1 MIQRIF
7 EFLLQISIMDND
19 QKLTKHTAVEQFIL
33 WIYFFQLN
41 GFLVMDQKRNSN
53 IVQENQYMFTILS
66 NANIITEA
74 VNYFSLDFLLWAILL
89 FLIVI
94 LVAVIICSILKLQV
108 KYEQSIPSNLEQLKF
123 IFFIL
128 IGSFCVHYKLFL
140 VNLQASGQGQT
151 TIIVSQIPRIILQHY
166 FQVSQAQSQYNLI
179 QLLQPFFLKK
189 EKSTKLIY
197 SNIIL
202 QNLSCQVPSQFA
214 ILLYQSYIKRKN
226 HKQQCICFIVNLPLV
241 QHPHQFYFIKF
252 RYQAHFSIYYQ
263 LFGEFRL
270 KTINLFSLLFLFLV
284 KQHFD
289 ILQLLW
295 YVVDSMLKRK
305 IQNIIQE
312 FCIGSNN
319 CYLVQSIEY
328 FICEQSQSIEL
339 LIQLLIHKNNCL
351 DVLCPCKECQVLDID
366 RITLLKGTRKQ
377 KTQKKFILKKWILHL
392 FKNQLRGK
400 QIKYYNQQEYDLI
413 ILNYLS
419 FQRFYLENH
428 VLTCKT
434 IYQCIEI
441 KKQFQKKEK
450 KFDVTS
456 TILYLIWQ
464 KCRVN
469 LMSQSLKQIKISQQE
484 YFIITDI
491 NILYTLG
498 DSIIQSLQQVLVCQ
512 KKLWE
517 DYQKNQLINFD
528 HLLNAVEKVQ
538 KLKKV
543 SRIQFEEYQ
552 KYRNQTKETIYSL
565 KIKLL
570 YYLIIYQD
578 LKLTLKIQQQLN
590 ELESA
595 YQYDININNFN
606 DLSFLTGSALS
617 IISNISPEHQGR
629 LEQKITTEFK
639 QFFGFSEEDGQP
651 FTHIKDLM
659 PSKLGNVHSGLVE
672 NFFFKGQS
680 DRINN
685 SSLAFILNKKNLI
698 EQVKLCL
705 SYFFPVNLRE
715 LSFYMIAH
723 IQKTSKVQQN
733 QQDQNLKGHL
743 LLDKEFKIFGMTQN
757 LYQKLNYKY
766 YYKRNQDVELITPE
780 EIYNNCSIF
789 SIIPQLQSNLQN
801 YYEKMQGGILRE
813 NEVIFVKEKG
823 LMKINIQPNKQ
834 QKSEQ
839 KPDLKRMSLSKLTN
853 KKLLLHVIEQ
863 AMMVQNSQA
872 DQNTKY
878 YPIEFTLTQRILHPY
893 SSEQNLESF
902 LYYLIEIEFL
912 EDFNVQIEQQIK
924 SKQFLKQQQVTS
936 KNIDFQR
943 GSTILQYQF
952 DSVNLITSD
961 KMISHNGEEQQMIQE
976 PPLNNNRRKS
986 QMKFIEYQHHL
997 QEIQSQNSSIINIP
1011 NRIHK
1016 FFEFLQD
1023 NRYPSVFIATYGIV
1037 SIHLLM
1043 TIVIIAL
1050 ICAVYFLKKV
1060 IQSNCIINSTEDIN
1074 YFNGYSSVL
1083 SGSRHMIFNSNFQ
1096 TLFDPIKLK
1105 VDNGIITITSTD
1117 RINISW
1123 DLLVQGSQG
1132 VIGKFQ
1138 IYSNI
1143 LQTYEDVPV
1152 NLSYPDFSNLQV
1164 KSQTLNNF
1172 ATHYTT
1178 LYQLLYMT
1186 FQNDVSLNMYLQ
1198 NNNESNIGLRNRYFL
1213 YFNYQNIISVVNQS
1227 LYDCNDYND
1236 KINGQY
1242 DQLVSIIFVL
1252 IYCIALLFGMF
1263 HGLAIFRLKKVI
1275 QIYLNQ
1281 FITLEFDEC
1290 EFIIDSYDRLQNSI
1304 NQDNLLVK
1312 QNHFD
1317 QIKLIPTN
1325 ILTLIQYQETNQM
1338 AVLIDNNKNQ
1348 NNKNKSAIE
1357 AKKMFRNSPT
1367 LSIRK
1372 YIIVYLILVILK
1384 ISFSAVFQIY
1394 YDYVASG
1401 IAPATT
1407 REIEA
1412 QLMRLNF
1419 IITINLWDTYLL
1431 KQFYYENNYF
1441 NYSNQNIQNNQ
1452 QLFSLLEIDKAFLLN
1467 QIKLLQAYDLTDLLY
1482 RNAKEQNQN
1491 LLISEQNKQILIGK
1505 DVCLLIGCNMSSEL
1519 LKNRVFSDVLL
1530 DYYQIGLMQLLKNTL
1545 QVIIEYEYLISDESL
1560 TPEQRTN
1567 GIFQMH
1573 NSNNYLLYIF
1583 YGLDATQYQISWF
1596 CQYFLNLTISTLN
1609 KLTESNIIYILIFG
1623 IPMLLF
1629 TLYIEIYVILSFS
1642 QKFDLGRESIRQIP
1656 LETLFQKG
1664 IPKKLCYL
1672 MRKYK

>member
-1 MIQRIF
+1 MLHCVIILLHLRIAQKF
-7 EFLLQISIMDND
+7 AFGLTSSSLLFYQISI
-19 QKLTKHTAVEQFIL
+19 
-33 WIYFFQLN
+33 
-41 GFLVMDQKRNSN
+41 
-53 IVQENQYMFTILS
+53 LS
-66 NANIITEA
+66 ALFN
-74 VNYFSLDFLLWAILL
+74 LL
-89 FLIVI
+89 LIVWR
-94 LVAVIICSILKLQV
+94 VSS
-108 KYEQSIPSNLEQLKF
+108 ENDKF
-123 IFFIL
+123 IFF
-128 IGSFCVHYKLFL
+128 
-140 VNLQASGQGQT
+140 T
-151 TIIVSQIPRIILQHY
+151 
-166 FQVSQAQSQYNLI
+166 
-179 QLLQPFFLKK
+179 FF
-189 EKSTKLIY
+189 I
-197 SNIIL
+197 
-202 QNLSCQVPSQFA
+202 SC
-214 ILLYQSYIKRKN
+214 
-226 HKQQCICFIVNLPLV
+226 
-241 QHPHQFYFIKF
+241 
-252 RYQAHFSIYYQ
+252 
-263 LFGEFRL
+263 
-270 KTINLFSLLFLFLV
+270 
-284 KQHFD
+284 
-289 ILQLLW
+289 QLLW
-295 YVVDSMLKRK
+295 HVVESILKRK

-328 FICEQSQSIEL
+328 FICEQSHSIEL

-351 DVLCPCKECQVLDID
+351 DVLCPCKECQILDID
-366 RITLLKGTRKQ
+366 RITLLKASRKQ

-392 FKNQLRGK
+392 FKNQFRGK
-400 QIKYYNQQEYDLI
+400 QIKNYNRKQYDLI

-441 KKQFQKKEK
+441 KKQIQKKEK
-450 KFDVTS
+450 RFDVTN

-464 KCRVN
+464 KCRVK

-498 DSIIQSLQQVLVCQ
+498 DSIIQSLQQVLLSQ
-512 KKLWE
+512 KKLWQ

-543 SRIQFEEYQ
+543 SQIQFEEYQ
-552 KYRNQTKETIYSL
+552 HYRNQTKETIYSL

-590 ELESA
+590 ELEQA
-595 YQYDININNFN
+595 YQYDINFNNFN
-606 DLSFLTGSALS
+606 DLSFLTGQALS

-629 LEQKITTEFK
+629 LEQK
-639 QFFGFSEEDGQP
+639 FFGFNEDDGQP

-659 PSKLGNVHSGLVE
+659 PNKLGNVHSGLVE

-680 DRINN
+680 ERINN
-685 SSLAFILNKKNLI
+685 SSLAFILNNKNLI

-723 IQKTSKVQQN
+723 IQKTSKIQQN

-743 LLDKEFKIFGMTQN
+743 LLDKEFNIFGMTQN
-757 LYQKLNYKY
+757 IYQKLNYKY
-766 YYKRNQDVELITPE
+766 YYKKNQDVELISPE

-801 YYEKMQGGILRE
+801 YYEKMQGGFLRE

-834 QKSEQ
+834 QVSEQ
-839 KPDLKRMSLSKLTN
+839 KPDLKRMSLTKLTN

-863 AMMVQNSQA
+863 TMMAQNSQA

-878 YPIEFTLTQRILHPY
+878 YPIEFTVTQRILHPY

-912 EDFNVQIEQQIK
+912 EDFNVQVEQNIK

-936 KNIDFQR
+936 KNIEFQR

-952 DSVNLITSD
+952 DSVNLIASD
-961 KMISHNGEEQQMIQE
+961 KMISHNGEDQQMIQE

-986 QMKFIEYQHHL
+986 QMKFIEFQHHL

-1060 IQSNCIINSTEDIN
+1060 IQSNCIINSTEDVN

-1083 SGSRHMIFNSNFQ
+1083 SGSRHMIFNTNFQ
-1096 TLFDPIKLK
+1096 SLLDPINMK
-1105 VDNGIITITSTD
+1105 VDNGIINITSKD
-1117 RINISW
+1117 RMNISW

-1138 IYSNI
+1138 NYSKI

-1152 NLSYPDFSNLQV
+1152 NLYYPDFSHQQV
-1164 KSQTLNNF
+1164 LSQTVRNF

-1178 LYQLLYMT
+1178 LYQELYMT
-1186 FQNDVSLNMYLQ
+1186 FQNDISLNTYLL
-1198 NNNESNIGLRNRYFL
+1198 NNNESNTGLRSRYFL
-1213 YFNYQNIISVVNQS
+1213 YFNYQGIISLVNQS
-1227 LYDCNDYND
+1227 LYDCNDYNH
-1236 KINGQY
+1236 KINGQF

-1263 HGLAIFRLKKVI
+1263 HGLAILRLKKVI

-1281 FITLEFDEC
+1281 FITIEFDDC
-1290 EFIIDSYDRLQNSI
+1290 EFIIDSYERLQDSI

-1312 QNHFD
+1312 QYHFD
-1317 QIKLIPTN
+1317 QIKQIPTN
-1325 ILTLIQYQETNQM
+1325 ILTLIQFQETNQM
-1338 AVLIDNNKNQ
+1338 AVLMENNLNQSNKNR
-1348 NNKNKSAIE
+1348 SAME
-1357 AKKMFRNSPT
+1357 AKKMFHNSPT

-1372 YIIVYLILVILK
+1372 YIIVYLLLVILK

-1401 IAPATT
+1401 IAPAAT
-1407 REIEA
+1407 REIQA

-1419 IITINLWDTYLL
+1419 IITINMWDTYLL
-1431 KQFYYENNYF
+1431 QQFYSQNNYF
-1441 NYSNQNIQNNQ
+1441 NYSNQNIKNNQ
-1452 QLFSLLEIDKAFLLN
+1452 QLFSLLEIDKTLLLN

-1482 RNAKEQNQN
+1482 RNAQEQNQN

-1505 DVCLLIGCNMSSEL
+1505 DVCLLIGCNMSSDL
-1519 LKNRVFSDVLL
+1519 LKNRVFSDVFL
-1530 DYYQIGLMQLLKNTL
+1530 DYYQIGLIQLIKNTF
-1545 QVIIEYEYLISDESL
+1545 QVIIEYDYLISDESL
-1560 TPEQRTN
+1560 TPEQRTQ